1 MAISISGSNSISGLS
16 GNDTNFDKVLAQLK
30 KIESTQL
37 NRLEAWKSDWNLRYE
52 AFGKLI
58 EQVQAASNLLSTLA
72 DKNNFVTKNVTS
84 SNENI
89 LTAVANASAQDVQHT
104 IKVSQVASN
113 AIWANTGHVF
123 DSKTDVINTTGTTQY
138 FRFNY
143 AGKDHE
149 IKVPAGTT
157 LESFA
162 SMVNNSTEN
171 PGIKISLIQSGSGYV
186 FQVAG
191 KDTGTDNNLI
201 IYDNNLVGM
210 GTTGSTTSTWLT
222 NNKLDISQ
230 NVTDPTEYTYDIV
243 LQSGVKKS
251 VTIKGNATAADLV
264 TALNAAGGITASL
277 DGGGNLVLGGVKSF
291 SRRKSSDSAYTPA
304 STWVGIGDLKDSN
317 NNDIKLNAVGGM
329 AAGKGD
335 NDLLAFTMTMEDGT
349 TRKFKIKAGA
359 TKRDLLVQMAQ
370 ATQSGDSV
378 NIGLGADGWGV
389 SLSGVTN
396 VACADLTDASQLTT
410 MPTAA
415 SGVKDTL
422 GGNLTSAS
430 ATLTFDKDKLSERID
445 GKAAGDP
452 VVDLVFTLTLDDGS
466 VVYVESLTDGTKL
479 NSGMTNQQLLDAVNA
494 AYPGTISGADN
505 NILKLDGVQDFKLT
519 TGASGT
525 AGFTTRIETSTTVPA
540 TNTAP
545 GENSLFYTDGT
556 GVYLEEPPDLVY
568 TVTTNDGK
576 TGTLTL
582 PSGTSMKQ
590 VLESLKEP
598 GSSNW
603 TWTEKDSGGN
613 DIPATPPSAADLGVA
628 FTDAAGKEYVGA
640 DGVTPLTL
648 DEIVASGKPIY
659 LQVKNVQNVSGPSIQ
674 GQMATSSNWRI
685 QRSANARYQVDNWP
699 MEMESSS
706 NRVGDVIDGVVF
718 NIQDVGD
725 ARIAVGTDI
734 VSVEQSIQKFLDAV
748 NSVLLTIR
756 DYTSYDKD
764 REVTSSDPKDIGKD
778 NYSPSGLTNQKG
790 GLLMGNYGVQLFK
803 SRFSGMLSSSP
814 PGFKSRQSADDILSG
829 DVLASLANLGIKTDT
844 DESSKTYGLLVI
856 APKSGIA
863 ELQTLD
869 KENYNNMIT
878 NNLEAVVDFFC
889 ASGTGSST
897 STDFRYGSHVEGIT
911 KAGNYEVKYEVV
923 LDSNGNPQP
932 TNVTVGGVP
941 VTRDESMPGYYYSVP
956 SGEARGL
963 SILIDDLTPGE
974 HPPAGKEPMYVR
986 IKQGLVQTVNSFCKD
1001 ELTFT
1006 DVNINANST
1015 PAEIVDAIA
1024 LKSKNGAL
1032 MSLRDNYKMVMENID
1047 KKISQE
1053 QLRIETWESRQKT
1066 IFANLETLLKKY
1078 SEQQKS
1084 LESQL
1089 KQLSGNS

>member
-16 GNDTNFDKVLAQLK
+16 GNDTNFDKVLEQLK

-171 PGIKISLIQSGSGYV
+171 PGIKISLIKSGSGYV

-191 KDTGTDNNLI
+191 KDTGADNNLI
-201 IYDNNLVGM
+201 IYNNNLVGM

-222 NNKLDISQ
+222 NNSLDISQ
-230 NVTDPTEYTYDIV
+230 NVTDPTEYIYDIV
-243 LQSGVKKS
+243 LQSGAKKS
-251 VTIKGNATAADLV
+251 VTIKGNATADDFV

-277 DGGGNLVLGGVKSF
+277 DGSGNLVMGGVKSF
-291 SRRKSSDSAYTPA
+291 SRRKSSDDAYKPA
-304 STWVGIGDLKDSN
+304 STWVGVGGDLKDSN

-335 NDLLAFTMTMEDGT
+335 NDLLTFTMTMEDGT
-349 TRKFKIKAGA
+349 TREFKIKAGA

-396 VACADLTDASQLTT
+396 VACADLTDASQLKAK
-410 MPTAA
+410 PTPA

-452 VVDLVFTLTLDDGS
+452 GVDLVFTLTLDDGS
-466 VVYVESLTDGTKL
+466 VVYVDSLADGTKL
-479 NSGMTNQQLLDAVNA
+479 NSSMTNQQLLDAVNA

-505 NILKLDGVQDFKLT
+505 NILKLDNVQDFKLT

-545 GENSLFYTDGT
+545 GGNSLFYTDGT
-556 GVYLEEPPDLVY
+556 GTYLEEPPDLVY
-568 TVTTNDGK
+568 TVTTNDGA

-582 PSGTSMKQ
+582 NSGTSMKE
-590 VLESLKEP
+590 VLESLKN
-598 GSSNW
+598 GTGAW
-603 TWTEKDSGGN
+603 VWKDKDNNPLS
-613 DIPATPPSAADLGVA
+613 PAPDLGVA
-628 FTDAAGKEYVGA
+628 FTDADGKEYVGA

-648 DEIVASGKPIY
+648 DEIAASGKPVY
-659 LQVKNVQNVSGPSIQ
+659 LQLKNVQNVSGPSIQ
-674 GQMATSSNWRI
+674 GQVATSSNWSI

-699 MEMESSS
+699 MEMVSSS
-706 NRVGDVIDGVVF
+706 NRVSDVIDGVVF

-725 ARIAVGTDI
+725 ARIAVSTDI
-734 VSVEQSIQKFLDAV
+734 TSVEQSIQNFLDAV

-756 DYTSYDKD
+756 DYTAYDEDK
-764 REVTSSDPKDIGKD
+764 EVTSNDPDDIKKK

-790 GLLMGNYGVQLFK
+790 GLLTGNYGVQLFK
-803 SRFSGMLSSSP
+803 SRFSSLLSSAP

-844 DESSKTYGLLVI
+844 DESSDTYGLLVI

-897 STDFRYGSHVEGIT
+897 SADFRYGSHVEGIT
-911 KAGNYEVKYEVV
+911 KAGNYEVTYTV
-923 LDSNGNPQP
+923 GNDG
-932 TNVTVGGVP
+932 TIGDVYVGGVKA
-941 VTRDESMPGYYYSVP
+941 TRDESMPGYYYSVAR
-956 SGEARGL
+956 GDARGL

-974 HPPAGKEPMYVR
+974 NPPAGEEPMYVR

-1006 DVNINANST
+1006 NVNINANST
-1015 PAEIVDAIA
+1015 PDEIADAIA

-1032 MSLRDNYKMVMENID
+1032 MSLRDNYKTVMENID

-1053 QLRIETWESRQKT
+1053 QRRIETWESRQKT

-1078 SEQQKS
+1078 GEQQKS

-1089 KQLSGNS
+1089 KQLSGND

>member
-1 MAISISGSNSISGLS
+1 
-16 GNDTNFDKVLAQLK
+16 
-30 KIESTQL
+30 
-37 NRLEAWKSDWNLRYE
+37 
-52 AFGKLI
+52 
-58 EQVQAASNLLSTLA
+58 
-72 DKNNFVTKNVTS
+72 
-84 SNENI
+84 
-89 LTAVANASAQDVQHT
+89 
-104 IKVSQVASN
+104 
-113 AIWANTGHVF
+113 
-123 DSKTDVINTTGTTQY
+123 
-138 FRFNY
+138 
-143 AGKDHE
+143 
-149 IKVPAGTT
+149 
-157 LESFA
+157 
-162 SMVNNSTEN
+162 
-171 PGIKISLIQSGSGYV
+171 
-186 FQVAG
+186 
-191 KDTGTDNNLI
+191 
-201 IYDNNLVGM
+201 
-210 GTTGSTTSTWLT
+210 
-222 NNKLDISQ
+222 
-230 NVTDPTEYTYDIV
+230 
-243 LQSGVKKS
+243 
-251 VTIKGNATAADLV
+251 TIKGNATADDFV

-277 DGGGNLVLGGVKSF
+277 DGSGNLVMDGVKSF
-291 SRRKSSDSAYTPA
+291 SRRKSSDDAYKPA
-304 STWVGIGDLKDSN
+304 STWVGVGGDLKDSN

-335 NDLLAFTMTMEDGT
+335 DDLLTFTMTMEDGDPRVFT
-349 TRKFKIKAGA
+349 IKAGA
-359 TKRDLLVQMAQ
+359 TKRELLIQMAQ

-396 VACADLTDASQLTT
+396 VACADLTDASQLKTK
-410 MPTAA
+410 PTPA

-452 VVDLVFTLTLDDGS
+452 GVDLVFTLTLDDGS
-466 VVYVESLTDGTKL
+466 VVYVDSLADGTKL
-479 NSGMTNQQLLDAVNA
+479 NSSMTNQQLLDAVNA

-505 NILKLDGVQDFKLT
+505 NILKLDDVQDFKLT

-545 GENSLFYTDGT
+545 GGNSLFYTDGT
-556 GVYLEEPPDLVY
+556 GTYLEEAPDLVY
-568 TVTTNDGK
+568 TVTTNDGA

-582 PSGTSMKQ
+582 NSGASMKE
-590 VLESLKEP
+590 VLESLKN
-598 GSSNW
+598 GTGAW
-603 TWTEKDSGGN
+603 VWKDKDNNPLS
-613 DIPATPPSAADLGVA
+613 PAPDLGVA
-628 FTDAAGKEYVGA
+628 FTDADGKEYVGA

-648 DEIVASGKPIY
+648 DEIAASGKPVY
-659 LQVKNVQNVSGPSIQ
+659 LQLKNVQNVSGPSIQ
-674 GQMATSSNWRI
+674 GQVATSSNWSI

-706 NRVGDVIDGVVF
+706 NRVSDVIDGVVF

-725 ARIAVGTDI
+725 ARIAVSTDI
-734 VSVEQSIQKFLDAV
+734 TSVEQSIQNFLDAV

-756 DYTSYDKD
+756 DYTAYDEDK
-764 REVTSSDPKDIGKD
+764 EVTSNDPDDIEKK

-790 GLLMGNYGVQLFK
+790 GLLTGNYGVQLFK
-803 SRFSGMLSSSP
+803 SRFSSLLSSAP
-814 PGFKSRQSADDILSG
+814 PGFKRRQSADDILSG

-844 DESSKTYGLLVI
+844 DESSETYGLLVI

-897 STDFRYGSHVEGIT
+897 SADFRYGSHVEGIT

-932 TNVTVGGVP
+932 TNVTVGGVA
-941 VTRDESMPGYYYSVP
+941 VTRDESMPGYYYSVAR
-956 SGEARGL
+956 GDARGL
-963 SILIDDLTPGE
+963 SILIDDLTLGE
-974 HPPAGKEPMYVR
+974 HPPAGEEPMYVR

-1015 PAEIVDAIA
+1015 PAEIADAIA

-1032 MSLRDNYKMVMENID
+1032 MSLRDNYKTVMENID

-1053 QLRIETWESRQKT
+1053 QRRIETWESRQKT
-1066 IFANLETLLKKY
+1066 IFSNLETLLKKY
-1078 SEQQKS
+1078 GEQQKS

-1089 KQLSGNS
+1089 KQLSGND